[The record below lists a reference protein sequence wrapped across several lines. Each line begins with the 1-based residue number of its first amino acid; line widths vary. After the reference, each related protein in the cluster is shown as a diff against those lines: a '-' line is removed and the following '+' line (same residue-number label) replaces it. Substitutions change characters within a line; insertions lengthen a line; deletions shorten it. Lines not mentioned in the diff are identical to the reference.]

1 MYSVIHSYHLKH
13 LNSRTMR
20 LFIYNKENTISTYT
34 RGGERTIRINRTNG
48 VVYFSRILADMLKLK
63 DNERVVFAND
73 EDNPKDWYLSKTND
87 ENGFLVKNE
96 KTGVRFISTSLCN
109 KILDSVKI
117 QSNATFLVAN
127 KPIND
132 NGATFF
138 KIIVSNPLKV
148 NEKRKSPN
156 KGMR

>member
-1 MYSVIHSYHLKH
+1 
-13 LNSRTMR
+13 MR
-20 LFIYNKENTISTYT
+20 LFIYNKENTISTST

-48 VVYFSRILADMLKLK
+48 VIYISRILADVLKLK

-73 EDNPKDWYLSKTND
+73 EDSPKDWYLGKTND
-87 ENGFLVKNE
+87 ENGFLVRNE
-96 KTGVRFISTSLCN
+96 KTGVRLISKSLCA

-132 NGATFF
+132 NEIEYFI
-138 KIIVSNPLKV
+138 IIVSSPLKI
-148 NEKRKSPN
+148 NEKRKSPS
-156 KGMR
+156 KAIKYRIP